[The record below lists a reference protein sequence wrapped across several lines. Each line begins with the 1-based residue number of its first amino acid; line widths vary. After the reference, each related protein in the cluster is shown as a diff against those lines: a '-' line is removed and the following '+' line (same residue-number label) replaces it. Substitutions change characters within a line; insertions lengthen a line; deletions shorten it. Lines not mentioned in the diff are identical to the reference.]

1 MLGFARTANRE
12 TEAFVGPETVS
23 EVPDWR
29 REKEARA
36 AEIGLRLPRWYPPA
50 EIEII
55 QMAPAATVEEY
66 LESML
71 APDAA
76 AAQFI
81 AWLRSTGRAGR
92 KYTSEELD
100 VAYGIHCQERNRVPT
115 PMNQL
120 RKFMKG
126 HGITKGKDDVK
137 AHGKRSRPTVWT
149 ISETVSKRGL
159 AA

>member
-81 AWLRSTGRAGR
+81 AWLRSTGRAG

-100 VAYGIHCQERNRVPT
+100 AVYGIHCQECNRIPT
-115 PMNQL
+115 PANQL
-120 RKFMKG
+120 RKFMRG
-126 HGITKGKDDVK
+126 PGITRIKEDVRR
-137 AHGKRSRPTVWT
+137 HGKRSRPTVWT